1 VGGAS
6 GKRFRQKLT
15 TWQFLPGDSLKW
27 IGNHSLTF
35 NTLVIF
41 KARASARACA
51 EGSMTD
57 ENAAAEEDGEE
68 DAAGGGGKKKLILF
82 GAIGLVVL
90 LAVGG
95 GAYYFLFMGES
106 MPAPAPG
113 EEAVPQEVQRPVV
126 FYDLP
131 EMTVNLATEGRT
143 TYLKVRIALEVEN
156 RAMIEQI
163 QPYLP
168 RILDAFQIYL
178 RELRPADLEGSAG
191 LFRLKEELLRRI
203 NLSVYPAKVEGVLF
217 KEILVQ

>member
-1 VGGAS
+1 
-6 GKRFRQKLT
+6 
-15 TWQFLPGDSLKW
+15 
-27 IGNHSLTF
+27 
-35 NTLVIF
+35 
-41 KARASARACA
+41 
-51 EGSMTD
+51 MTD
-57 ENAAAEEDGEE
+57 ENAAADDDGDDGAEG
-68 DAAGGGGKKKLILF
+68 AAGGGKKKLFLF
-82 GAIGLVVL
+82 AGVGLVVL
-90 LAVGG
+90 LLAG
-95 GAYYFLFMGES
+95 GAGYYFFLMGDS
-106 MPAPAPG
+106 APAPAPG
-113 EEAVPQEVQRPVV
+113 EREVPQVVQKPVV

-131 EMTVNLATEGRT
+131 EMTVNLATDGRT

>member
-1 VGGAS
+1 MA
-6 GKRFRQKLT
+6 
-15 TWQFLPGDSLKW
+15 
-27 IGNHSLTF
+27 
-35 NTLVIF
+35 
-41 KARASARACA
+41 
-51 EGSMTD
+51 D
-57 ENAAAEEDGEE
+57 ENAAGDEDE
-68 DAAGGGGKKKLILF
+68 DAAAGSAGGGKKKLFLF
-82 GAIGLVVL
+82 GGIGLVVL

-95 GAYYFLFMGES
+95 GAYFFLMGS
-106 MPAPAPG
+106 DSPAPTPG
-113 EEAVPQEVQRPVV
+113 EADPLMEVQKPVV

-131 EMTVNLATEGRT
+131 EMTVNLATDGRS

-156 RAMIEQI
+156 RGMIDQI
-163 QPYLP
+163 QPFLP

>member
-1 VGGAS
+1 MA
-6 GKRFRQKLT
+6 
-15 TWQFLPGDSLKW
+15 
-27 IGNHSLTF
+27 
-35 NTLVIF
+35 
-41 KARASARACA
+41 
-51 EGSMTD
+51 D
-57 ENAAAEEDGEE
+57 ENVAAEDDGDEDVAESS
-68 DAAGGGGKKKLILF
+68 GGKKKKLILF
-82 GAIGLVVL
+82 GSVGLVVL
-90 LAVGG
+90 LAAGAGG
-95 GAYYFLFMGES
+95 YFFLMGSDGPMPRSSESGA
-106 MPAPAPG
+106 A
-113 EEAVPQEVQRPVV
+113 QEVQKPVV

-156 RAMIEQI
+156 RAMIDQI

>member
-1 VGGAS
+1 
-6 GKRFRQKLT
+6 
-15 TWQFLPGDSLKW
+15 
-27 IGNHSLTF
+27 
-35 NTLVIF
+35 
-41 KARASARACA
+41 
-51 EGSMTD
+51 MTD
-57 ENAAAEEDGEE
+57 ENAAADENGDEGAG
-68 DAAGGGGKKKLILF
+68 AAGGGKKKLFLF
-82 GAIGLVVL
+82 GGIGLVLL

-95 GAYYFLFMGES
+95 AGYYFLMMGDS
-106 MPAPAPG
+106 APAPAPG
-113 EEAVPQEVQRPVV
+113 EPDAPQVVQKPVV

-131 EMTVNLATEGRT
+131 EMTVNLATDGRT

-156 RAMIEQI
+156 RAMIDQI

>member
-1 VGGAS
+1 MA
-6 GKRFRQKLT
+6 
-15 TWQFLPGDSLKW
+15 
-27 IGNHSLTF
+27 
-35 NTLVIF
+35 
-41 KARASARACA
+41 
-51 EGSMTD
+51 D
-57 ENAAAEEDGEE
+57 ENAAGEE
-68 DAAGGGGKKKLILF
+68 EGAEQAAGGGKKKLILF
-82 GAIGLVVL
+82 GAAGLVVL
-90 LAVGG
+90 LAAG
-95 GAYYFLFMGES
+95 GAFFFLMGDA
-106 MPAPAPG
+106 PAPAPSDG
-113 EEAVPQEVQRPVV
+113 EAAPEEVQRPVV

-131 EMTVNLATEGRT
+131 EMTVNLATDGRT

-156 RAMIEQI
+156 RAMIDQI

>member
-1 VGGAS
+1 MADESAAADVEDEEGAEGAS
-6 GKRFRQKLT
+6 
-15 TWQFLPGDSLKW
+15 
-27 IGNHSLTF
+27 
-35 NTLVIF
+35 
-41 KARASARACA
+41 
-51 EGSMTD
+51 
-57 ENAAAEEDGEE
+57 
-68 DAAGGGGKKKLILF
+68 GGGKKKLILF
-82 GAIGLVVL
+82 GGIGLVGL
-90 LAVGG
+90 LAIG
-95 GAYYFLFMGES
+95 GAVYFFLLSGDS
-106 MPAPAPG
+106 APPASSEDA
-113 EEAVPQEVQRPVV
+113 ATQEVQKPVV

-156 RAMIEQI
+156 RGMIEQI

>member
-1 VGGAS
+1 
-6 GKRFRQKLT
+6 
-15 TWQFLPGDSLKW
+15 
-27 IGNHSLTF
+27 
-35 NTLVIF
+35 
-41 KARASARACA
+41 
-51 EGSMTD
+51 MTD
-57 ENAAAEEDGEE
+57 ENAAAGEDGEDGAE
-68 DAAGGGGKKKLILF
+68 AGGGGRKKKLILF
-82 GAIGLVVL
+82 GGFGLVVL
-90 LAVGG
+90 LAAGG
-95 GAYYFLFMGES
+95 AAYYFLMGS
-106 MPAPAPG
+106 SAPAPVPG
-113 EEAVPQEVQRPVV
+113 ETEAPQEVQKPVV

-156 RAMIEQI
+156 RAMIDQI

>member
-1 VGGAS
+1 
-6 GKRFRQKLT
+6 
-15 TWQFLPGDSLKW
+15 
-27 IGNHSLTF
+27 
-35 NTLVIF
+35 
-41 KARASARACA
+41 
-51 EGSMTD
+51 MTD

-68 DAAGGGGKKKLILF
+68 DAAGGGSKKKLILF

-95 GAYYFLFMGES
+95 GAYYFLFMGDS

-113 EEAVPQEVQRPVV
+113 EDAPPQEAQRPVV

-156 RAMIEQI
+156 RAMIDQI

>member
-1 VGGAS
+1 MA
-6 GKRFRQKLT
+6 
-15 TWQFLPGDSLKW
+15 
-27 IGNHSLTF
+27 
-35 NTLVIF
+35 
-41 KARASARACA
+41 
-51 EGSMTD
+51 D
-57 ENAAAEEDGEE
+57 ENAAGEE
-68 DAAGGGGKKKLILF
+68 DEDAAEGGGGGGKKKLILF
-82 GAIGLVVL
+82 GGIGLVVL

-95 GAYYFLFMGES
+95 GAYFFLMGS
-106 MPAPAPG
+106 DSPVPASGDGDQA
-113 EEAVPQEVQRPVV
+113 QEVQKPVV

-131 EMTVNLATEGRT
+131 EMTVNLATEGRS

-156 RAMIEQI
+156 RGMIDQI
-163 QPYLP
+163 QPFLP

>member
-1 VGGAS
+1 MA
-6 GKRFRQKLT
+6 
-15 TWQFLPGDSLKW
+15 
-27 IGNHSLTF
+27 
-35 NTLVIF
+35 
-41 KARASARACA
+41 
-51 EGSMTD
+51 D
-57 ENAAAEEDGEE
+57 ETAAAGDDADEEAGE
-68 DAAGGGGKKKLILF
+68 AAGGGKKKLILF
-82 GAIGLVVL
+82 GGIGLVVL

-95 GAYYFLFMGES
+95 AAYYFLMGS
-106 MPAPAPG
+106 SPPPLPAPG
-113 EEAVPQEVQRPVV
+113 EGEAPLEVQKPVV

-131 EMTVNLATEGRT
+131 EMTVNLATEGRS

-156 RAMIEQI
+156 RAMIDQI
-163 QPYLP
+163 SPYLP

>member
-1 VGGAS
+1 
-6 GKRFRQKLT
+6 
-15 TWQFLPGDSLKW
+15 
-27 IGNHSLTF
+27 
-35 NTLVIF
+35 
-41 KARASARACA
+41 
-51 EGSMTD
+51 MTD
-57 ENAAAEEDGEE
+57 ENAAADDDGDEG
-68 DAAGGGGKKKLILF
+68 AAAGGGKKKLFLF
-82 GAIGLVVL
+82 GGIGLVL
-90 LAVGG
+90 LLVIG
-95 GAYYFLFMGES
+95 GAGYYFFLMGDS
-106 MPAPAPG
+106 IPMPAPG
-113 EEAVPQEVQRPVV
+113 ETEVPQVVQKPVV

-131 EMTVNLATEGRT
+131 EMTVNLATDGRT

-156 RAMIEQI
+156 RAMIDQI